1 MANRRIEMHEYQHA
15 LYRLRPVQ
23 KDRAISRDRVLG
35 RRKSGELRAVGA
47 ERGWFDLQSANRA

>member
-1 MANRRIEMHEYQHA
+1 MHEYQHA
-15 LYRLRPVQ
+15 LYRMRPVQ